1 MTKKEIA
8 KSFSEGKFKPNYQFL
23 SDKLIWEII
32 GEGENIFSGKGDIID
47 YCTQIGK
54 YFESVKTDFKTLNV
68 IEGKSKIAVN
78 GTAKF
83 IRENETINFTQSC
96 DIYEFDKDGNVEKIT
111 SYCIAKRN

>member
-1 MTKKEIA
+1 MDYLVDDVNQLLRYKANKIFYI
-8 KSFSEGKFKPNYQFL
+8 KDYKGK
-23 SDKLIWEII
+23 DKI
-32 GEGENIFSGKGDIID
+32 
-47 YCTQIGK
+47 
-54 YFESVKTDFKTLNV
+54 V
-68 IEGKSKIAVN
+68 VN